1 MPIRSKNAKLLCD
14 VIADALK
21 KVRDRINNSAVKT
34 GRNPEEIKL
43 IAVSKTVDLQKI
55 IEAVKAGATILG
67 ENRVQEAKTKIAEL
81 RSHITP
87 PAPPLGKEGIRGGV
101 EWHLIGNLQKNKAK
115 IAVQLFD
122 VIHSLDSVELAE
134 VLNRYSV
141 QTGKKQRVLI
151 QVKLSDETAKHGI
164 EERSF
169 MQLIEKTSE
178 MENIKLEGLMTIPP
192 FFGEIEKARPY
203 FRKLRE
209 LRDRLSSE
217 GFKLPELSMGMSN
230 DFEVAIEEGATM
242 VRVGTAIFGERNY

>member
-21 KVRDRINNSAVKT
+21 KVRDRINNSAVKA
-34 GRNPEEIKL
+34 GRDPEEIKL

-55 IEAVKAGATILG
+55 IEAVKAGATLLG
-67 ENRVQEAKTKIAEL
+67 ENRVQEARSKITEL
-81 RSHITP
+81 RSHNTDLKP
-87 PAPPLGKEGIRGGV
+87 

-115 IAVQLFD
+115 NAVQLFD

-209 LRDRLSSE
+209 LRDKLSSE
-217 GFKLPELSMGMSN
+217 GFILPELSMGMSN

-242 VRVGTAIFGERNY
+242 VRVGTAIFGERDY

>member
-21 KVRDRINNSAVKT
+21 KVRDRINNSAVKA

-55 IEAVKAGATILG
+55 IEAVKAGAALLG
-67 ENRVQEAKTKIAEL
+67 ENRVQEARSKITEL
-81 RSHITP
+81 RSQITP
-87 PAPPLGKEGIRGGV
+87 PSPPLVRGGLGGV

-134 VLNRYSV
+134 ALNKYSV
-141 QTGKKQRVLI
+141 QAGKKQRVLI

-164 EERSF
+164 KEREF
-169 MQLIEKTSE
+169 MQLLEKTSE
-178 MENIKLEGLMTIPP
+178 MENIELEGLMTIPP
-192 FFGEIEKARPY
+192 FFGEIEKTRPY

>member
-1 MPIRSKNAKLLCD
+1 MNSVLPIRSKNAKLLCD

-55 IEAVKAGATILG
+55 IEAVKAGATLLG
-67 ENRVQEAKTKIAEL
+67 ENRVQEARDKIKQIKEQRTKNKDL
-81 RSHITP
+81 
-87 PAPPLGKEGIRGGV
+87 PAA

-115 IAVQLFD
+115 TAVQLFD
-122 VIHSLDSVELAE
+122 LIHSLDSVELADT
-134 VLNRYSV
+134 LNKYSAKI
-141 QTGKKQRVLI
+141 GKKQRVLV
-151 QVKLSDETAKHGI
+151 QVKLSDEITKHGI
-164 EERSF
+164 VESGF
-169 MQLIEKTSE
+169 MQLIEKVSI
-178 MENIKLEGLMTIPP
+178 MENLRLEGLMTMPP
-192 FFGEIEKARPY
+192 FFDEIEKTRPY

-209 LRDRLSSE
+209 LRDKLSSE
-217 GFKLPELSMGMSN
+217 GFSLPELSMGMSN